1 VRPRHTD
8 SRYACSDT
16 RDCPGEHSC
25 VDGTCRLT
33 DELVEGPD
41 AGPKSFDAGADANL
55 LADPGFERGVDGWV
69 GYLGS
74 VDLTSTDPH
83 SGAHALRVCKD
94 DVGQDGFFSVYRELI
109 VNQPARLPVGAH
121 FRVQAWVRSAS
132 EPGPSFLSPM
142 LRERG
147 GPSPFFNHYGPT
159 LDAPPRTWIPIT
171 AEAVITDPDRTTL
184 SFVIEAGFEPD
195 GTCFALDDV
204 SGTVLP
210 N

>member
-1 VRPRHTD
+1 MVRRLVVLCAWVAACRLDVDYTD

-94 DVGQDGFFSVYRELI
+94 DV
-109 VNQPARLPVGAH
+109 
-121 FRVQAWVRSAS
+121 
-132 EPGPSFLSPM
+132 
-142 LRERG
+142 
-147 GPSPFFNHYGPT
+147 
-159 LDAPPRTWIPIT
+159 APR
-171 AEAVITDPDRTTL
+171 
-184 SFVIEAGFEPD
+184 
-195 GTCFALDDV
+195 
-204 SGTVLP
+204 
-210 N
+210 